1 MLKVESLTKQF
12 RGVEVLS
19 GLTFSVGAGEVLGF
33 LGPNGAGKT
42 TTVRIVSGAIL
53 ATSGRVEIN
62 GVSIADDPVACKK
75 ITSLVPEQPY
85 LWERLSG
92 CEYLSF
98 VGKIYGLSSEVIAE
112 RGEKLLADFT
122 LSESADTMIETYSYG
137 MRQKLAWCAA
147 LLTEPLLLLLDEP
160 FTGLDPMSVRA
171 ARAHVEAAARRGA
184 AVFISTHILEIA
196 EKLCNKICILNR
208 GQIVAAESRENL
220 KKLFD
225 REMSLEDIF
234 FEIVKDKQPGL

>member
-1 MLKVESLTKQF
+1 MLKVESLIKQF
-12 RGVEVLS
+12 RGVEVLR

-42 TTVRIVSGAIL
+42 TTVRIVAGAIL
-53 ATSGRVEIN
+53 ATSGKVEIN
-62 GVSIADDPVACKK
+62 GVPIDDDPVACKR

-92 CEYLSF
+92 YEYLSF
-98 VGKIYGLSSEVIAE
+98 VGKIYGLAPALTAE
-112 RGEKLLADFT
+112 RGNKLLADFM
-122 LSESADTMIETYSYG
+122 LLESADAMIETYSYG
-137 MRQKLAWCAA
+137 MRQKLVWCAA
-147 LLTEPLLLLLDEP
+147 LLTEPKLLLLDEP

-171 ARAHVEAAARRGA
+171 ARAHVEAASRRGA

-208 GQIVAAESRENL
+208 GKIVAAESRENL
-220 KKLFD
+220 KKIFD
-225 REMSLEDIF
+225 GDMSLEDIF